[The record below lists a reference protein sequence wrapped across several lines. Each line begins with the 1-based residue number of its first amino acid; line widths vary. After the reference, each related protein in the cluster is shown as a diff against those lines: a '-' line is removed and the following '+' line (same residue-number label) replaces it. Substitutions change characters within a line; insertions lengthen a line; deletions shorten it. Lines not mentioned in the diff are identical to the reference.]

1 MSEPRQAIMKAIGAE
16 GCYLL
21 SIVYIAEKIL
31 KERVDAVELY
41 IAAEFSK
48 VIQPDCFVNDPAKL
62 MQMMVPGRW
71 QMTKQPTT
79 YNPGDNEYEI
89 TRYERSTP
97 SGLLTHFVVSSG
109 NGHVVY
115 DPLGESQCV
124 KLGKPVSKRI
134 FRKVG

>member
-1 MSEPRQAIMKAIGAE
+1 MSEPRQAIMKALGAE

-48 VIQPDCFVNDPAKL
+48 VIQPDCFVNDPGKL
-62 MQMMVPGRW
+62 MQMMVPGKW
-71 QMTKQPTT
+71 QMHKEPMA
-79 YNPGDNEYEI
+79 YKPMDDEYEI

-97 SGLLTHFVVSSG
+97 AGLLNHFVVTDGAG
-109 NGHVVY
+109 NVVY
-115 DPLGESQCV
+115 DPLGGSLCV
-124 KLGKPVSKRI
+124 QFGKPVSKRI

>member
-31 KERVDAVELY
+31 KERIDAVELY
-41 IAAEFSK
+41 VAAEFAK

-62 MQMMVPGRW
+62 MQMMVPGKW
-71 QMTKQPTT
+71 QVTKQPTT
-79 YNPGDNEYEI
+79 YNPGDDEYEI

-97 SGLLTHFVVSSG
+97 ASVLTHFVVTGG
-109 NGHVVY
+109 NGSVVY
-115 DPLGESQCV
+115 DPLGDSFTV

-134 FRKVG
+134 FRKL